1 MESGSRDN
9 SKEQADNFTA
19 EEREKLKSYF
29 GPDIDKV
36 KSAGKKNTGRSMAD
50 DDIFTLWGDDFPRL
64 EGIEDLFQNVYKAEA
79 NRRIKEA
86 SPVVRSTD
94 RLKPAAYALLKAC
107 AENMMLNELLEKNR
121 EKIKKIEERQKK
133 INERME
139 LVIKHLSEIRRKYE
153 EEK

>member
-9 SKEQADNFTA
+9 SKEQADNFTE
-19 EEREKLKSYF
+19 EERKKLESLL
-29 GPDIDKV
+29 GPFDEA
-36 KSAGKKNTGRSMAD
+36 KSAGKKNTGRIMPD

-64 EGIEDLFQNVYKAEA
+64 EDIGELFQNGYKKEA

-86 SPVVRSTD
+86 CPVVRSTD